1 MKLAKLVQVD
11 NWFSRSI
18 NLERD
23 GSSLDAINAYVPTST
38 SIKTLKSILATFNDQ
53 KISRSWSLIGP
64 YGSGKSSFGIFL
76 NALLQPSNTDQ
87 FKLAIEKIKEIDE
100 EVAKAFFKKLNK
112 CDGCFNIL
120 LTGSYDG
127 LTKKLFDSIAQSLSA
142 SLLEKKYKLKI
153 QKYYDE
159 HSHQPQSSNVIE
171 ILHLLRNSL
180 KDSKFKFKG
189 ITITIDELGKHVEY
203 AGSNQKD
210 GDIYILQ
217 ELAEFC
223 VKGSSMPIFFSVMLH
238 QAIEFYAKDLDKDTK
253 NEWRKI
259 QGRFEEISFI
269 EGPEQSMRVIAKALK
284 HNLNKN
290 QHAKIKKDLKIPVQA
305 LLTLKIFPN
314 ITKIREGVN
323 FFSEVF
329 PFHPLTAF
337 ILPLLAQKLAQ
348 NERTVF
354 TFLGSSETFGFQDL
368 INEFDFPDAVMPH
381 HIFDYFV
388 NHQGSYI
395 FDHLTHR
402 RWIEVLNAI
411 DRAGDHDEEG
421 LKILKTIGLL
431 NIIGSIANLRS
442 SHDLL
447 SIIFGSKI
455 LKKAIV
461 SLEKKSLITYR
472 KHNDEY
478 RVWQGS
484 DFDLEEA
491 LNRELDQFEDFDIA
505 HELNNLVSP
514 LPLVAKKYSIES
526 HTLRYFESSYIS
538 DLSFMEMDENSY
550 TSKPQLFIILNQNRV
565 KQKVLADKY
574 SLLPKNILIIE
585 VNSKDKF
592 EGNAKELKAL
602 RNIYLNSEKIT
613 NDPIAKKEISS
624 QIDHLERMLTNSLKN
639 ISQST
644 DSKWIH
650 KGKSLNIKDLLDI
663 QAHLSRILED
673 IFHSS
678 PILKNELINRDNISA
693 QGQSARTKLIKM
705 MGNRENR
712 MHPGLGYDQDKFPP
726 DKTIFNA
733 IFNQLKLYQKADPG
747 YIFAYPKKNHPL
759 FPTYE
764 FIKKFLSKDEPVSYL
779 ELCNELSK
787 PPYGIKKGLHPII
800 FFGFYY
806 SVEANMAMYEDGIFM
821 PYLDDEAVD
830 RIVRKGDH
838 FSFQLHTFKD
848 QDKLISA
855 YSDLF
860 LKQESKN
867 ILTIVRAFTRQMKAL
882 PEFTLQTRNSARIS
896 NKAIKLRSAFD
907 SAKSPHDLFTNDI
920 PKALGY
926 KQSDLTNSKKL
937 NNFINDLNK
946 VMTELKSCYSKMIEE
961 QRIKFAQI
969 FGFDT
974 DDSMQEMQSNIKER
988 YLSIEEYTIDN
999 LSLKPF
1005 LTRLLSDIDP
1015 EIWFEGI
1022 LTILE
1027 NTNPRKWRDETLLE
1041 ADIKLKNF
1049 AERIRDIEMLKSYQS
1064 QKSSSSDQDI
1074 FGLRVTNHGKENNID
1089 KIITLD
1095 TKEKQEYELIS
1106 EELETILKKGGFKDK
1121 DKQIAALVAK
1131 INEIENVSLQKS
1143 KTTLKLIKNDNDE

>member
-1 MKLAKLVQVD
+1 MKLAKLVKVD

-23 GSSLDAINAYVPTST
+23 GSSLDAIDAYVPTST
-38 SIKTLKSILATFNDQ
+38 SIKTLKSILATFSDK
-53 KISRSWSLIGP
+53 KIARSWSLIGP

-76 NALLQPSNTDQ
+76 NALLQPSNSDQ
-87 FKLAIEKIKEIDE
+87 FKLAIEKIKEIDDD
-100 EVAKAFFKKLNK
+100 VAKAFSKKLKNS
-112 CDGCFNIL
+112 DGCFNIL
-120 LTGSYDG
+120 LTGAYDG
-127 LTKKLFDSIAQSLSA
+127 LTKKLFDSVVQSLS
-142 SLLEKKYKLKI
+142 SNILEKKYQSKI
-153 QKYYDE
+153 QKYYKH
-159 HSHQPQSSNVIE
+159 HSHQPQSSHVIE
-171 ILHLLRNSL
+171 ILELLRTCLN
-180 KDSKFKFKG
+180 DSKFKFKG

-223 VKGSSMPIFFSVMLH
+223 VHGSSIPIFFNVMLH

-290 QHAKIKKDLKIPVQA
+290 QHSNIKKDLKSPVQA
-305 LLTLKIFPN
+305 LLKLKIFPN

-368 INEFDFPDAVMPH
+368 VNELDFPDAVMPH

-411 DRAGDHDEEG
+411 DRAGDEDENS

-447 SIIFGSKI
+447 SVIFGSNT
-455 LKKAIV
+455 LKKSIA

-472 KHNDEY
+472 KHSDEY

-505 HELNNLVSP
+505 SELNNLVKP

-538 DLSFMEMDENSY
+538 DVRFKEMDESNY
-550 TSKPQLFIILNQNRV
+550 PNRPELFIILNQNRI
-565 KQKVLADKY
+565 KQKDLKEKY
-574 SLLPKNILIIE
+574 VSLPKNILVIE
-585 VNSKDKF
+585 VNSKEKF

-624 QIDHLERMLTNSLKN
+624 QIDHLERMLTNSLKD
-639 ISQST
+639 ITQSI

-650 KGKSLNIKDLLDI
+650 MGRNLNIKHVLDI
-663 QAHLSRILED
+663 QLHLSKILEN
-673 IFHSS
+673 IFYHS

-693 QGQSARTKLIKM
+693 QGQSARTNLIKM
-705 MGNRENR
+705 MGRKENR

-733 IFNQLKLYQKADPG
+733 IFNQLKLYQKAEPG

-759 FPTYE
+759 YPTYE
-764 FIKKFLSKDEPVSYL
+764 FIKESLSKEEPVSYFD
-779 ELCNELSK
+779 LCSDLSK
-787 PPYGIKKGLHPII
+787 PPFGIKKGLHPVI

-806 SVEANMAMYEDGIFM
+806 SVEANMAMYEDGIFT

-867 ILTIVRAFTRQMKAL
+867 ILTIVRAFTKQMKAL

-907 SAKSPHDLFTNDI
+907 SAKSPHDLFTSDI

-926 KQSDLTNSKKL
+926 KEKDLTNSKNL
-937 NNFINDLNK
+937 NKFVDDLNK

-974 DDSMQEMQSNIKER
+974 SESLQELQLKIKER

-1005 LTRLLSDIDP
+1005 LTRLLNDIDP

-1049 AERIRDIEMLKSYQS
+1049 AERIRDIEMLKSFQS
-1064 QKSSSSDQDI
+1064 QKSQSSEQDI
-1074 FGLRVTNHGKENNID
+1074 FGLRITNHGKENNID

-1095 TKEKQEYELIS
+1095 KKEKEEYDLIS
-1106 EELETILKKGGFKDK
+1106 KELESLLKKGGFKDK

-1131 INEIENVSLQKS
+1131 INDIERATIDKTN
-1143 KTTLKLIKNDNDE
+1143 TTLKLVKNDNDE

>member
-1 MKLAKLVQVD
+1 
-11 NWFSRSI
+11 
-18 NLERD
+18 
-23 GSSLDAINAYVPTST
+23 
-38 SIKTLKSILATFNDQ
+38 
-53 KISRSWSLIGP
+53 
-64 YGSGKSSFGIFL
+64 
-76 NALLQPSNTDQ
+76 
-87 FKLAIEKIKEIDE
+87 
-100 EVAKAFFKKLNK
+100 
-112 CDGCFNIL
+112 
-120 LTGSYDG
+120 
-127 LTKKLFDSIAQSLSA
+127 
-142 SLLEKKYKLKI
+142 
-153 QKYYDE
+153 
-159 HSHQPQSSNVIE
+159 
-171 ILHLLRNSL
+171 
-180 KDSKFKFKG
+180 
-189 ITITIDELGKHVEY
+189 
-203 AGSNQKD
+203 
-210 GDIYILQ
+210 
-217 ELAEFC
+217 
-223 VKGSSMPIFFSVMLH
+223 
-238 QAIEFYAKDLDKDTK
+238 
-253 NEWRKI
+253 
-259 QGRFEEISFI
+259 
-269 EGPEQSMRVIAKALK
+269 MRVIAKALK

-290 QHAKIKKDLKIPVQA
+290 QHSNIKKDLKSPVQA
-305 LLTLKIFPN
+305 LLKLKIFPN

-368 INEFDFPDAVMPH
+368 VNELDFPDAVMPH

-411 DRAGDHDEEG
+411 DRAGDEDENS

-447 SIIFGSKI
+447 SVIFGSNT
-455 LKKAIV
+455 LKKSIA

-472 KHNDEY
+472 KHSDEY

-505 HELNNLVSP
+505 SELNNLVKP

-538 DLSFMEMDENSY
+538 DVRFKEMDESNY
-550 TSKPQLFIILNQNRV
+550 PNRPELFIILNQNRI
-565 KQKVLADKY
+565 KQKDLKEKY
-574 SLLPKNILIIE
+574 ASLPKNILVIE
-585 VNSKDKF
+585 VNSKEKF

-624 QIDHLERMLTNSLKN
+624 QIDHLERMLTNSLKD
-639 ISQST
+639 ITQSI

-650 KGKSLNIKDLLDI
+650 MGRNLNIKHVLDI
-663 QAHLSRILED
+663 QSHLSKILEN
-673 IFHSS
+673 IFYHS

-693 QGQSARTKLIKM
+693 QGQSARTNLIKM
-705 MGNRENR
+705 MGRKENR

-733 IFNQLKLYQKADPG
+733 IFNQLKLYQKAEPG

-759 FPTYE
+759 YPTYE
-764 FIKKFLSKDEPVSYL
+764 FIKESLSKEEPVSYFD
-779 ELCNELSK
+779 LCNDLSK
-787 PPYGIKKGLHPII
+787 PPFGIKKGLHPVI

-806 SVEANMAMYEDGIFM
+806 SVEANMAMYEDGIFT

-867 ILTIVRAFTRQMKAL
+867 ILTIVRAFTKQMKAL

-907 SAKSPHDLFTNDI
+907 SAKSPHDLFTSDI

-926 KQSDLTNSKKL
+926 KEEDLTNSKNL
-937 NNFINDLNK
+937 NKFVDDLNK

-969 FGFDT
+969 FGFDA
-974 DDSMQEMQSNIKER
+974 SESLQELQSKIRER

-1027 NTNPRKWRDETLLE
+1027 NTNPRKWQDETLLE

-1049 AERIRDIEMLKSYQS
+1049 AERIRDIEMLKSFQS
-1064 QKSSSSDQDI
+1064 QKSQSSEQDI
-1074 FGLRVTNHGKENNID
+1074 FGLRITNHGKDNNID

-1095 TKEKQEYELIS
+1095 KKEKEEYDLIS
-1106 EELETILKKGGFKDK
+1106 KELESLLKKGGFKDK

-1131 INEIENVSLQKS
+1131 INDIENATIDKTN
-1143 KTTLKLIKNDNDE
+1143 TTLKLVKNDNDE

>member
-1 MKLAKLVQVD
+1 MKLEKLVKVD

-23 GSSLDAINAYVPTST
+23 SFSIDAINAYVPTST
-38 SIKTLKSILATFNDQ
+38 SIKTLRSLLASFNNK
-53 KISRSWSLIGP
+53 KIARSWSLIGP

-76 NALLQPSNTDQ
+76 NALLQPSSSKQ
-87 FKLAIEKIKEIDE
+87 FELAIDKIAELDSE
-100 EVAKAFFKKLNK
+100 LAKDFFKKLNK
-112 CDGCFNIL
+112 SEGCLNIL

-127 LTKKLFDSIAQSLSA
+127 LAKKLFDSICLGAADSS
-142 SLLEKKYKLKI
+142 LEKKFKNKLITYHRDHK
-153 QKYYDE
+153 DN
-159 HSHQPQSSNVIE
+159 PQSGNVLE
-171 ILHLLRNSL
+171 IISMLQMCLE
-180 KDSKFKFKG
+180 DSKHNFKG

-217 ELAEFC
+217 ELAEYC
-223 VKGSSMPIFFSVMLH
+223 VKESKIPVFFNVMLH
-238 QAIEFYAKDLDKDTK
+238 QAIEFYAKDLDKETK

-269 EGPEQSMRVIAKALK
+269 EGPEQSMRVIAKALN
-284 HNLNKN
+284 HNLTKN
-290 QHAKIKKDLKIPVQA
+290 QTANIKKDLKIPVQA
-305 LLTLKIFPN
+305 LLKIKVFPN

-354 TFLGSSETFGFQDL
+354 TFLGSSETLGFQDL
-368 INEFDFPDAVMPH
+368 ISQLDFPKTVMPH

-411 DRAGDHDEEG
+411 DRAGDQDQETI
-421 LKILKTIGLL
+421 KILKTIGLL

-442 SHDLL
+442 SYELL
-447 SIIFGSKI
+447 SIIFGSKV
-455 LKKAIV
+455 LKKSIAA
-461 SLEKKSLITYR
+461 LENKSLITYR

-484 DFDLEEA
+484 DFDLEDA
-491 LNRELDQFEDFDIA
+491 LNKELDQFEDFDIA
-505 HELNNLVSP
+505 NELNNLVKP
-514 LPLVAKKYSIES
+514 VPLVAKKYSIQS
-526 HTLRYFESSYIS
+526 HTLRYFKTSYIS
-538 DLSFMEMDENSY
+538 DISFSLLNEENY
-550 TSKPQLFIILNQNRV
+550 PTEPELFIVLNQNKV
-565 KQKVLADKY
+565 KTKDLKEKY
-574 SLLPKNILIIE
+574 SKLPKNILVID
-585 VNSKDKF
+585 VNSKEKF

-624 QIDHLERMLTNSLKN
+624 QIDHLERMLKNGLKF
-639 ISQST
+639 ITQST
-644 DSKWIH
+644 DLSWIH
-650 KGKSLNIKDLLDI
+650 QGKKLKIKNVLDI
-663 QAHLSRILED
+663 QSHLSNILED
-673 IFHSS
+673 IYYHS
-678 PILKNELINRDNISA
+678 PILRNELINRDNISA
-693 QGQSARTKLIKM
+693 QGQSARTSLIKM

-712 MHPGLGYDQDKFPP
+712 MLQDLGYEADKFPP

-733 IFNQLKLYQKADPG
+733 IFNQSGLYQKADPG

-759 FPTYE
+759 FPVYE
-764 FIKKFLSKDEPVSYL
+764 FIKKSLSKDEPVSYF
-779 ELCNELSK
+779 ELCGELSK
-787 PPYGIKKGLHPII
+787 PPFGIKRGLHPVI

-821 PYLDDEAVD
+821 PYLDNEAVD

-838 FSFQLHTFKD
+838 FAFQLHTFKD
-848 QDKLISA
+848 QDKLIGA

-860 LKQESKN
+860 LKKESTN

-882 PEFTLQTRNSARIS
+882 PEFTLQTRNSSRIS
-896 NKAIKLRSAFD
+896 NKAIKLRTAFD
-907 SAKSPHDLFTNDI
+907 SSKSPHDLFTKDI

-926 KQSDLTNSKKL
+926 KKTDLSDSNKL
-937 NNFINDLNK
+937 NSFVDELNK
-946 VMTELKSCYSKMIEE
+946 VMTELKSCYGKMIEE
-961 QRIKFAQI
+961 QRTKFAQI
-969 FGFDT
+969 FGFDAS
-974 DDSMQEMQSNIKER
+974 DSLDKLQKKIHSR
-988 YLSIEEYTIDN
+988 YSVIEDFTIDN

-1005 LTRLLSDIDP
+1005 LSRLLLDIDP
-1015 EIWFEGI
+1015 EIWFEGV

-1041 ADIKLKNF
+1041 ADIKLKHF
-1049 AERIRDIEMLKSYQS
+1049 AERIRDIEMLKSYQIH
-1064 QKSSSSDQDI
+1064 QTATMEQDI
-1074 FGLRVTNHGKENNID
+1074 FGLRVTNHGKKKNID
-1089 KIITLD
+1089 KIVTLEK
-1095 TKEKQEYELIS
+1095 KEKEEYDLIS
-1106 EELETILKKGGFKDK
+1106 KELETLLNKAGFKDK

-1131 INEIENVSLQKS
+1131 INDIENAN
-1143 KTTLKLIKNDNDE
+1143 LKLKKTDLKLVKNERDD

>member
-1 MKLAKLVQVD
+1 MKLAKLVKVD

-23 GSSLDAINAYVPTST
+23 GSSLDAIDAYVPTST
-38 SIKTLKSILATFNDQ
+38 SIKTLKSILATFSDK
-53 KISRSWSLIGP
+53 KIARSWSLIGP

-76 NALLQPSNTDQ
+76 NALLQPSNSDQ
-87 FKLAIEKIKEIDE
+87 FKLAIEKIKEIDDD
-100 EVAKAFFKKLNK
+100 VAKAFSKKLKNS
-112 CDGCFNIL
+112 DGCFNIL
-120 LTGSYDG
+120 LTGAYDG
-127 LTKKLFDSIAQSLSA
+127 LTKKLFDSVVQSLS
-142 SLLEKKYKLKI
+142 SNILEKKYQSKI
-153 QKYYDE
+153 QKYYKQ
-159 HSHQPQSSNVIE
+159 HSHQPQSSHVIE
-171 ILHLLRNSL
+171 ILELLRTCLN
-180 KDSKFKFKG
+180 DSKFKFKG

-223 VKGSSMPIFFSVMLH
+223 VHGSSIPIFFNVMLH

-290 QHAKIKKDLKIPVQA
+290 QHSNIKKDLKSPVQA
-305 LLTLKIFPN
+305 LLKLKIFPN

-368 INEFDFPDAVMPH
+368 VNELDFPDAVMPH

-411 DRAGDHDEEG
+411 DRAGDEDENS

-447 SIIFGSKI
+447 SVIFGSNT
-455 LKKAIV
+455 LKKSIA

-472 KHNDEY
+472 KHSDEY

-505 HELNNLVSP
+505 SELNNLVKP

-538 DLSFMEMDENSY
+538 DVRFKEMDESNY
-550 TSKPQLFIILNQNRV
+550 PNRPELFIILNQNRI
-565 KQKVLADKY
+565 KQKDLKEKY
-574 SLLPKNILIIE
+574 ASLPKNILVIE
-585 VNSKDKF
+585 VNSKEKF

-624 QIDHLERMLTNSLKN
+624 QIDHLERMLTNSLKD
-639 ISQST
+639 ITQSI

-650 KGKSLNIKDLLDI
+650 TGKNLNIKHVLDI
-663 QAHLSRILED
+663 QSHLSKILED
-673 IFHSS
+673 IFYHS

-693 QGQSARTKLIKM
+693 QGQSARTNLIKM
-705 MGNRENR
+705 MGKKENR

-733 IFNQLKLYQKADPG
+733 IFNQLKLYQKAEPG

-759 FPTYE
+759 YPTYE
-764 FIKKFLSKDEPVSYL
+764 FIKESLSKEEPVSYFD
-779 ELCNELSK
+779 LCNDLSK
-787 PPYGIKKGLHPII
+787 PPFGIKKGLHPVI

-806 SVEANMAMYEDGIFM
+806 SVEANMAMYEDGIFT

-867 ILTIVRAFTRQMKAL
+867 ILTIVRAFTKQMKAL

-907 SAKSPHDLFTNDI
+907 SAKSPHDLFTSDI

-926 KQSDLTNSKKL
+926 KEEDLTNSKNL
-937 NNFINDLNK
+937 NKFVDDLNK

-969 FGFDT
+969 FGFDA
-974 DDSMQEMQSNIKER
+974 SESLQELQSKIRER

-1027 NTNPRKWRDETLLE
+1027 NTNPRKWQDETLLE

-1049 AERIRDIEMLKSYQS
+1049 AERIRDIEMLKSFQS
-1064 QKSSSSDQDI
+1064 QKSHSSEQDI
-1074 FGLRVTNHGKENNID
+1074 FGLRITNHGKDNNID

-1095 TKEKQEYELIS
+1095 KKEKEEYDLIS
-1106 EELETILKKGGFKDK
+1106 KELESLLKKGGFKDK

-1131 INEIENVSLQKS
+1131 INDIENATIDKTN
-1143 KTTLKLIKNDNDE
+1143 TTLKLVKNDNDE